1 VPDGIDPA
9 ILRRLAEKDAL
20 MNALATA
27 PRLEDFDD
35 DRVAAVAL
43 RAFFTLAEAW
53 QLDTE
58 TQRILLGRPGTRTLY
73 RWRSE
78 GARQLPAD
86 TLERISLL
94 IGTYK
99 ALHVLLPDATR
110 ADGWIRRENRAFGGR
125 SALDVMRQ
133 GKVDDLYR
141 VRRHLDAW
149 RG

>member
-1 VPDGIDPA
+1 MSH
-9 ILRRLAEKDAL
+9 LAAQYPT
-20 MNALATA
+20 MNAPATA
-27 PRLEDFDD
+27 PRLEDHGD

-43 RAFFTLAEAW
+43 RAFFALADAW
-53 QLDTE
+53 GLDTE
-58 TQRILLGRPGTRTLY
+58 TQRVLLGRPGTRTLY

-78 GARQLPAD
+78 GARQLPPD

-94 IGTYK
+94 VGIYK
-99 ALHVLLPDATR
+99 ALHVLLPDATQ
-110 ADGWIRRENRAFGGR
+110 ADGWIHRGNAAFGGR